1 MSIIDLESSIHNPNP
16 RPLEDE
22 KYNEIEGIDYTAG
35 YVKQLSSD
43 DELLAGAWGMN
54 DTTEIWDLC
63 YRSGPRMAKIL
74 EEFVSSMKPSKRAY
88 DDVGDILTIDMQL
101 FYWSQDMAFI
111 SIFDDTEPPRL
122 DWDKVTMNNIVGI
135 TAIWTLHEM
144 ARIKPGMFRHTYQYV
159 PGERNP
165 FKLDAYDLLHGIM
178 LLRWVLRTWNYD
190 RNQQPDRPRPLRA
203 KARRFW
209 RPKARVISFAPLPE
223 PEDSDMMDID

>member
-1 MSIIDLESSIHNPNP
+1 MPIIDRESSIHNPHP
-16 RPLEDE
+16 CPSDDE
-22 KYNEIEGIDYTAG
+22 KYDEIEGIDYTAG

-43 DELLAGAWGMN
+43 DALLAGAWGMN
-54 DTTEIWDLC
+54 ATTELWDLC

-74 EEFVSSMKPSKRAY
+74 EDFVRSLKPSKRAY
-88 DDVGDILTIDMQL
+88 DDAREILTIDMHL
-101 FYWSQDMAFI
+101 FYWSQDIAYI
-111 SIFDDTEPPRL
+111 SIFDDPEPPSL

-190 RNQQPDRPRPLRA
+190 RDQRPDRPRPLRA
-203 KARRFW
+203 KERRFW
-209 RPKARVISFAPLPE
+209 RPKARVISFVPLPE
-223 PEDSDMMDID
+223 PEDSEMMDID